1 MDQQLRFTAP
11 ELYHHSGAWCRVTQG
26 APKWDGL
33 DFEPCFRIRLFDG
46 YIPIAFLAISTSFF
60 VFRLIVALA
69 SHISRRRIALYQP
82 VPTSDRALSSKTSEG
97 SRPIAL
103 AEARVLQH
111 VAKSE
116 SPDWSDPLTQRELLG
131 SSEAVKLAE
140 ASAALESN
148 LGTPLAVPRAIW
160 GCKKDLLAVASS
172 AAITGLCAW
181 KVVLAYRRHVD
192 GRAWV
197 VFELAAWAW
206 ALILALVKL
215 SFGIRHR
222 LFAIRHPDA
231 PHRATSPFYTTLE
244 RHLIPFYVVY
254 SGATAF
260 VGLRS
265 AVLDHSASPSRLTDE
280 HLRVEAALFAVTTA
294 LFLLDFFSARPSRY
308 SSRSKRAQKAN
319 KTSPRPPPPEMNAS
333 LFSLA
338 TFSHMDGFLL
348 KSAFPRAFKG
358 ETISANNVPD
368 LRPDDKTARVLLSY
382 RQSLRR
388 LDSRLARLPRF
399 IRRIALRD
407 EDGVEELGL
416 TWKLIYHFWP
426 MLVVQISWAILPVLV
441 NGVPPVML
449 NQILSA
455 IAARSRGEH
464 IPNHV
469 LLLYAWIT
477 FVATIVVSIGRSLSL
492 FLGRR
497 ICIRLRS
504 IIVGEVF
511 TKALRRKDQ
520 AGHSSIDKA
529 TVEADSEGSVPQS
542 AEIPTVKVSDEN
554 GESQVA
560 SKELSQLEE
569 ELDKASSGKI
579 MNLIS
584 SDTYQLSEVCA
595 YLHFVCSE
603 MPGTMIVSIYLLYR
617 LLGISAFVAIAILLL
632 LIPVQGQVSSLFN
645 RYQLRLLA
653 AADQR
658 LALATEVIGQIR
670 IVKFFAWEKSFLKR
684 MDATR
689 QKELSALWKRALT
702 IVASTFMAF
711 GAPIFVSV
719 SVFVFHTKVL
729 KKDLTAETAFTAL
742 VLLQIL
748 RAPLE
753 TIGDMLVHILQAN
766 VSLRRIDEYLHE
778 QETQKYAVLAEAPAT
793 SKTKV
798 GFVDATFTWGDEAQA
813 REDSS
818 VFRLRDLDLDFPD
831 GQLSIVLGP
840 VGSGKSTLLLSL
852 LGETNRLSG
861 SAYLPSPVIRSTDL
875 DPSLLTDTTAYAA
888 QTPWLQSAT
897 IRENIVFG
905 AMFNQRRYEAVLE
918 ACALN
923 PDLAQFEL
931 GDETEVGEKGTVLSG
946 GQKARISLARA
957 IYSSAKVVLL
967 DDVLSAVD
975 SHTAQHL
982 VERCLRGKLMR
993 HRTCI
998 LVTHAVDLCLPS
1010 AGFVVS
1016 LDQGTVVTAG
1026 KPDGADFR
1034 ATLEATRHDQ
1044 PLVSES
1050 SITIEEL
1057 ADGAPD
1063 EEQAAERKRRME
1075 QLKLVKEESR
1085 SEGSVKREVYA
1096 TYIRAFGGWGVLV
1109 AVLTVYGA
1117 AQLADIAVTLTLRY
1131 WAGSFEERQTS
1142 TLSFLAL
1149 GGPAMRLHSAVRHI
1163 VPSVPN
1169 VTILSASPVASGTVA
1184 AEQGRSPDYWL
1195 GMYCLAALVNII
1207 LANAR
1212 AAFFFW
1218 RGLKASSTLYSQLIT
1233 RILGARTRFFDSTPS
1248 GRILNRLSRD
1258 VQVIDQDLPT
1268 SGMFWTYEV
1277 LAALAIVVVI
1287 SLNLPAFLIFSV
1299 VITLAYSF
1307 LGQLYVTSSRELKRL
1322 ESVSKSPIFSVFG
1335 EALQGVAT
1343 IRAYGDASRF
1353 MTQIF
1358 GLLDTNNRP
1367 FFNLWLANRWLS
1379 LRVDAFGGL
1388 VALIAVVFITYTPSI
1403 DAALAGFILSF
1414 AVSFQDRLLW
1424 VVRLSADLEV
1434 QANSVERI
1442 QEYLDID
1449 QESQGGI
1456 KPPAIWPT
1464 RGGSISVKKLTASY
1478 APELDPVLK
1487 GVSFEVMGGEK
1498 VGIVGRT
1505 GSGKSS
1511 LALSFFRFI
1520 EPSSGNITIDGLN
1533 INTLRLEDLRSRLT
1547 IVAQEA
1553 ALFAGTLRFN
1563 LDPFDEHDDRDVWD
1577 ALRRV
1582 QMAAPGASGITPKPT
1597 PRPTPGPSRA
1607 ASIKDDDS
1615 DTIAAE
1621 EADRFVV
1628 KSLDMQVK
1636 EGGKNF
1642 SAGQRQLLAL
1652 ARGILKLK
1660 SSSILILDESTASLD
1675 SATDERIQQTIRDEM
1690 ADATILCIAHRL
1702 RTIIDYDKV
1711 LVLDHGVVLEYDSPS
1726 NLLAQEDSSFAGL
1739 CRKSGEYDVLKK
1751 MAEEAEQA
1759 RR

>member
-1 MDQQLRFTAP
+1 MDQQLRFVSP
-11 ELYHHSGAWCRVTQG
+11 EQTRGPRAWCRVPEG
-26 APKWDGL
+26 SPKWDGL
-33 DFEPCFRIRLFDG
+33 DFEPCFRTRLFGG
-46 YIPIAFLAISTSFF
+46 YIPLAFLALSVSYFLY
-60 VFRLIVALA
+60 RLCAVLV
-69 SHISRRRIALYQP
+69 SYISRRRIALYQP
-82 VPTSDRALSSKTSEG
+82 IPAGDQHVASSTSEG

-103 AEARVLQH
+103 AEARVLQR

-116 SPDWSDPLTQRELLG
+116 SPDWSDPITQRELLG
-131 SSEAVKLAE
+131 SSEAVELAS
-140 ASAALESN
+140 ASAALDSE
-148 LGTPLAVPRAIW
+148 LGAPLAVPRAIW
-160 GCKKDLLAVASS
+160 SCKKDLLAVACS

-181 KVVLAYRRHVD
+181 KVALAYRRHTD
-192 GRAWV
+192 GRAWI
-197 VFELAAWAW
+197 VFELSAWAW
-206 ALILALVKL
+206 ALVLALVKL

-222 LFAIRHPDA
+222 LYAIRNPDA
-231 PHRATSPFYTTLE
+231 PHRSASPFYATLE
-244 RHLIPFYVVY
+244 MHLIPFYIAY

-265 AVLDHSASPSRLTDE
+265 AILDRSAYPNRRTE
-280 HLRVEAALFAVTTA
+280 ETLRMEAALFAVATA
-294 LFLLDFFSARPSRY
+294 LFLLEFLSARPSRY
-308 SSRSKRAQKAN
+308 SSRSKRARNASKA
-319 KTSPRPPPPEMNAS
+319 SSRPAPPEMNAS

-338 TFSHMDGFLL
+338 TFSHIDSFLM
-348 KSAFPRAFKG
+348 KSAFPRVFNG
-358 ETISANNVPD
+358 EPISAENVPD

-388 LDSRLARLPRF
+388 LDSRLARVPRF
-399 IRRIALRD
+399 LRRIILRD
-407 EDGVEELGL
+407 EDGVEELSL
-416 TWKLIYHFWP
+416 TWKLVYHFWP
-426 MLVVQISWAILPVLV
+426 MLLVQISWAILPVLM
-441 NGVPPVML
+441 NGIPPVML

-455 IAARSRGEH
+455 ISARQRGEPV
-464 IPNHV
+464 PNHV

-477 FVATIVVSIGRSLSL
+477 FVATIAVSIGRSLSL

-520 AGHSSIDKA
+520 AGNSSVDKE
-529 TVEADSEGSVPQS
+529 TMEADSEGAIPQA
-542 AEIPTVKVSDEN
+542 AEVPTVKMSDGA
-554 GESQVA
+554 GEEQDA
-560 SKELSQLEE
+560 AKELSAIED
-569 ELDKASSGKI
+569 ELDKATSGKI

-595 YLHFVCSE
+595 YLHFIASE

-617 LLGISAFVAIAILLL
+617 LLGISAFVAIAILLIL
-632 LIPVQGQVSSLFN
+632 MPVQGLVSRLFN

-689 QKELSALWKRALT
+689 QKELAALWKRALT

-729 KKDLTAETAFTAL
+729 KKELAAETAFTAL

-753 TIGDMLVHILQAN
+753 TIGDMLVHVLQAN

-778 QETQKYAVLAEAPAT
+778 QETQKYAVLAEAPGT

-798 GFVDATFTWGDEAQA
+798 GFLHATFTWADEHQA
-813 REDSS
+813 REDAS
-818 VFRLRDLDLDFPD
+818 VFCLRDVNLEFPA

-861 SAYLPSPVIRSTDL
+861 SAFLPSPVIRSTNL

-905 AMFNQRRYEAVLE
+905 AKFNQRRYEAVLD
-918 ACALN
+918 ACALK

-993 HRTCI
+993 DRTCI
-998 LVTHAVDLCLPS
+998 LVTHAVDLCLPA

-1016 LDQGTVVTAG
+1016 LDQGAVVAAG
-1026 KPDGADFR
+1026 KPDVTELQ
-1034 ATLEATRHDQ
+1034 ATLEVARHDQ
-1044 PLVSES
+1044 QLVSES
-1050 SITIEEL
+1050 SFTIEEL
-1057 ADGAPD
+1057 ANEEVD
-1063 EEQAAERKRRME
+1063 EAEAAERKRRTE

-1096 TYIRAFGGWGVLV
+1096 TYIRAFGGWSVLV
-1109 AVLTVYGA
+1109 AVLSVYGA

-1131 WAGSFEERQTS
+1131 WAGSFEARQTS
-1142 TLSFLAL
+1142 TLSLFAIANPAVRLRTAVVQL
-1149 GGPAMRLHSAVRHI
+1149 LPSAQNATLVSASSAAVGGPE
-1163 VPSVPN
+1163 
-1169 VTILSASPVASGTVA
+1169 AS
-1184 AEQGRSPDYWL
+1184 RSPDYWL

-1218 RGLKASSTLYSQLIT
+1218 RGLKASSTLYSQLIV

-1268 SGMFWTYEV
+1268 SGMFWTYEI
-1277 LAALAIVVVI
+1277 LAALAIVIVI
-1287 SLNLPAFLIFSV
+1287 SVNLPAFLIASV
-1299 VITLAYSF
+1299 VITLAYAF

-1358 GLLDTNNRP
+1358 GLLDANNRP

-1388 VALIAVVFITYTPSI
+1388 VALLAVVFITYTPSI

-1449 QESQGGI
+1449 QESQGGV

-1464 RGGSISVKKLTASY
+1464 RGGSISVNKLTASY

-1487 GVSFEVMGGEK
+1487 GVSFEVKGGEK

-1520 EPSSGNITIDGLN
+1520 EPSSGNITIDGLD

-1563 LDPFDEHDDRDVWD
+1563 LDPFDEHSDRDVWD

-1597 PRPTPGPSRA
+1597 PRATPGPSRA

-1628 KSLDMQVK
+1628 RSLDMQVK

-1675 SATDERIQQTIRDEM
+1675 AATDERIQQTIRDEM

-1711 LVLDHGVVLEYDSPS
+1711 LVLDHGVVLEYDSPC
-1726 NLLAQEDSSFAGL
+1726 NLLAKEDSSFAGL
-1739 CRKSGEYDVLKK
+1739 CRKSGDFDVLKK